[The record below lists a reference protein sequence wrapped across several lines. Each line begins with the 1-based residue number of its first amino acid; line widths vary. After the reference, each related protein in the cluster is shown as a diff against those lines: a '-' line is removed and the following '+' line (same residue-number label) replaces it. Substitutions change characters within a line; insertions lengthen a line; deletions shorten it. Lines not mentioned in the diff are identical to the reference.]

1 MDPKSDHGK
10 QSSKKKNR
18 STSSKGKKGVDEGEK
33 LAAGNGWTIAAV
45 QKYLEATTDE
55 ERLQQLLAMF
65 SVTEQDYQYDF
76 KSTATINF
84 HFGNALY
91 CTESAFPKFDA
102 HKLQFYCRTLH
113 KMLEMGIQKVQEDPN
128 LDFDALRKE
137 LFELFHTNF
146 TEFNSSSS
154 TSASSGK
161 EKESAKDKDKEKE
174 PEFQFTPEETT
185 ELIKQVTSSFLRPLR
200 LILHPFYIERSCRI
214 DQPNY
219 FKVFQPVNPVPLSEC
234 TEILPVIEEDKEFPI
249 LNIPQDGTMNLEA
262 MKNMIKM
269 YTDGIIATIEKRYD
283 VLDDQ
288 VAKLNP
294 LTSPQ

>member
-1 MDPKSDHGK
+1 MDHGK
-10 QSSKKKNR
+10 QSSKKKQR
-18 STSSKGKKGVDEGEK
+18 STSSKGKKGVDEAEK

-55 ERLQQLLAMF
+55 ERLQQLFAMF
-65 SVTEQDYQYDF
+65 SITEHDYQYDF
-76 KSTATINF
+76 KSTATIDF

-91 CTESAFPKFDA
+91 CTESSSPKFDA

-113 KMLEMGIQKVQEDPN
+113 RMLEMGIQKVQEDPN
-128 LDFDALRKE
+128 LDFDVLRKD

-146 TEFNSSSS
+146 IEFNSSSN
-154 TSASSGK
+154 TAATTGK
-161 EKESAKDKDKEKE
+161 EKESSKDKDKDKEKE

-200 LILHPFYIERSCRI
+200 LILHPFYIERYTGEQNVI
-214 DQPNY
+214 K
-219 FKVFQPVNPVPLSEC
+219 KVFQPVNPVPLSEC
-234 TEILPVIEEDKEFPI
+234 VEALPVVEEDKEFPI

-262 MKNMIKM
+262 MKNMIKT

-283 VLDDQ
+283 DLDEQ

-294 LTSPQ
+294 VATPQ